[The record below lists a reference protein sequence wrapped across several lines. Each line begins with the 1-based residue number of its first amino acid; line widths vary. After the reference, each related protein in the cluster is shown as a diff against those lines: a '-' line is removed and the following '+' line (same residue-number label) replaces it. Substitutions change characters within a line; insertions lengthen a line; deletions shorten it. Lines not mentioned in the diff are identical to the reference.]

1 MDFVFFYVWLWK
13 VRSSLTL
20 RTVGVCQTMRPEI
33 LQSLIEKLSLHI
45 ACFIQDVSQPGTEH
59 QFCRIDKS
67 SFVVRSAVSLSISA
81 IRWLKLC

>member
-13 VRSSLTL
+13 IRNSLTL
-20 RTVGVCQTMRPEI
+20 RTVEVCQTLRPEI
-33 LQSLIEKLSLHI
+33 LISLIEKLSLHI
-45 ACFIQDVSQPGTEH
+45 GCLIQDIPQPGTEH
-59 QFCRIDKS
+59 QFCRIGKS